1 MYINTYTHRSE
12 AYRFKLKAVHKFT
25 FFQALCVGAM
35 ARVWWVFLPEVGG
48 WMTVSGD
55 EERGDR
61 FSTTCGR
68 RFSYSLQFKGSHT
81 HYAFI
86 VNRSKTAAWPIF
98 YTLIQGEVFSHMI
111 KNRHLFSLG
120 DLNVRPGSSVV
131 ILAKALKHHRAA
143 QLHYGRPQD
152 DSIVDV
158 LRGHCLQIDRSY
170 VRARDLC
177 HQAAEKKRH
186 VDEEFRENEK
196 MDHITSSFQG
206 MEISKFVFPKG
217 ALRSQSQGAGNA
229 DTFPKGALR
238 DTTNLPSPEQ
248 AVLKKRKLNA

>member
-86 VNRSKTAAWPIF
+86 VNRSKTAAWPIY
-98 YTLIQGEVFSHMI
+98 YTLIQGRAFAHMI
-111 KNRHLFSLG
+111 KIPAPVLTRRPECPTWIVGCNFSKSLEASPSSTAS
-120 DLNVRPGSSVV
+120 LRP
-131 ILAKALKHHRAA
+131 
-143 QLHYGRPQD
+143 
-152 DSIVDV
+152 
-158 LRGHCLQIDRSY
+158 
-170 VRARDLC
+170 
-177 HQAAEKKRH
+177 
-186 VDEEFRENEK
+186 
-196 MDHITSSFQG
+196 
-206 MEISKFVFPKG
+206 
-217 ALRSQSQGAGNA
+217 
-229 DTFPKGALR
+229 
-238 DTTNLPSPEQ
+238 TT
-248 AVLKKRKLNA
+248 R